1 MYIHKLGKTTNG
13 LGGRTTM
20 ARGKSVRGTSNTVAR
35 NHKRLMGTKLKSE
48 IYEGGAIV
56 RGSEALRQ
64 MKVSQTRMPK
74 KYVSFE

>member
-35 NHKRLMGTKLKSE
+35 NHKRVMGTKLKSE
-48 IYEGGAIV
+48 IYEGGAI